1 MLRLAAAA
9 TAAAFALASSSS
21 SSSASSFSSASASL
35 SASAPRAAA
44 DESFTLHLL
53 DAAAFPMAQC
63 LDGSMGGF
71 YMQPGSGSGA
81 TKWVVHTQ

>member
-21 SSSASSFSSASASL
+21 SSSASS